1 MSTSQEHITPKKRT
15 LVPWITAIL
24 MVVGV
29 SVIAAIY
36 WNKLVRVNEI
46 EVRGT
51 FFTTPEEVIEMAA
64 TPAKVRMFD
73 ENGTTVLG
81 CDYHREGALRPD
93 RIPPDSVLREDLCG
107 WLLAPP
113 AAQLIPRPVVPD
125 GTFRWS
131 TF

>member
-1 MSTSQEHITPKKRT
+1 MSCFFYLISEVIEEGKK
-15 LVPWITAIL
+15 
-24 MVVGV
+24 G
-29 SVIAAIY
+29 
-36 WNKLVRVNEI
+36 
-46 EVRGT
+46 
-51 FFTTPEEVIEMAA
+51 EVIEMAA
-64 TPAKVRMFD
+64 TSAKVRMFD